1 MADLVLILII
11 ALVALTSLIAVFFLT
26 KFLSKNKIDTKQNES
41 LLSLE
46 RRMGDLM
53 NELKGT
59 VDGKLT
65 EIRGT
70 FDKNSNAMNSQMVSV
85 VKETSQLKQGVEE
98 LSVIAKEIST
108 FQEFF
113 KSPKLRGQWGEATL
127 EHILGQYF
135 PKELYQRQYLFSSGE
150 QVDAIL
156 KLPDGKIL
164 PIDAKF
170 NFDNFRKMVETE
182 NSDEKAVYKKK
193 FLEDTKIEIQRI
205 ASKYILP
212 SENTIDFALMYIPAE
227 AVYYELNTAK
237 DTDLINFAWGKKV
250 ILASPNTIY
259 LTLKVIEHWF
269 RDTQVSKKTHDIL
282 KRLNKIQ
289 QDSEKL
295 MDEFR
300 KLGSH
305 LRNAS
310 SAYESS
316 EKRLSLFDDKVDKIL
331 EITNTEENI
340 KKLN

>member
-1 MADLVLILII
+1 MIDLVLILII
-11 ALVALTSLIAVFFLT
+11 ALVALSSLIAVFFLF
-26 KFLSKNKIDTKQNES
+26 KFLSKNKTDTKQNEA

-70 FDKNSNAMNSQMVSV
+70 FDKNSNAMNSQIVSV
-85 VKETSQLKQGVEE
+85 VKETTQLKQGVEE

-113 KSPKLRGQWGEATL
+113 KAPKLRGQWGEATL

-150 QVDAIL
+150 QVDAVL
-156 KLPDGKIL
+156 KLPDGKLL

-182 NSDEKAVYKKK
+182 KSEEKAIYKKK

-237 DTDLINFAWGKKV
+237 DTDLINFAWSKKV
-250 ILASPNTIY
+250 ILSSPNTIY

-269 RDTQVSKKTHDIL
+269 RDTQVSKQTNDIL
-282 KRLNKIQ
+282 KRLSKIQ

-310 SAYESS
+310 SAYENS
-316 EKRLSLFDDKVDKIL
+316 EKRLSMFDDKVGKIL
-331 EITNTEENI
+331 EVNTEENI

>member
-26 KFLSKNKIDTKQNES
+26 KLLSKNKIDVKQNEA

-70 FDKNSNAMNSQMVSV
+70 FDKNSNAMNSQIVSV
-85 VKETSQLKQGVEE
+85 VKETTQLKQGVEE

-182 NSDEKAVYKKK
+182 NSEEKAVYKKK
-193 FLEDTKIEIQRI
+193 FLEDTKVEIQRI
-205 ASKYILP
+205 SSKYILP

-269 RDTQVSKKTHDIL
+269 RDTQVSKQTNDIL
-282 KRLNKIQ
+282 KRLSKIQ

-316 EKRLSLFDDKVDKIL
+316 EKRLSMFDDKVEKIL
-331 EITNTEENI
+331 EVNTEENI

>member
-11 ALVALTSLIAVFFLT
+11 ALVALTSPIAVFFLV
-26 KFLSKNKIDTKQNES
+26 KFLSKNKIDQKQNEA

-65 EIRGT
+65 EIRSG
-70 FDKNSNAMNSQMVSV
+70 FDKSSNAMNSQMVSV
-85 VKETSQLKQGVEE
+85 VKETTQLKQGVEE
-98 LSVIAKEIST
+98 LSNIAKEIST

-113 KSPKLRGQWGEATL
+113 KAPKLRGQWGEATL

-156 KLPDGKIL
+156 KLPDGKLL

-182 NSDEKAVYKKK
+182 KSEEKAIFKKK

-205 ASKYILP
+205 SSKYILP

-237 DTDLINFAWGKKV
+237 DTDLINFAWSKKV

-269 RDTQVSKKTHDIL
+269 
-282 KRLNKIQ
+282 
-289 QDSEKL
+289 
-295 MDEFR
+295 
-300 KLGSH
+300 
-305 LRNAS
+305 
-310 SAYESS
+310 
-316 EKRLSLFDDKVDKIL
+316 
-331 EITNTEENI
+331 
-340 KKLN
+340 

>member
-11 ALVALTSLIAVFFLT
+11 ALVALTSPIAVFFLV
-26 KFLSKNKIDTKQNES
+26 KFLSKNKIDQKQNEA

-65 EIRGT
+65 EIRSG
-70 FDKNSNAMNSQMVSV
+70 FDKSSNAMNSQMVSV
-85 VKETSQLKQGVEE
+85 VKETTQLKQGVEE
-98 LSVIAKEIST
+98 LSNIAKEIST

-113 KSPKLRGQWGEATL
+113 KAPKLRGQWGEATL

-156 KLPDGKIL
+156 KLPDGKLL

-182 NSDEKAVYKKK
+182 KSEEKAIFKKK

-205 ASKYILP
+205 SSKYILP

-237 DTDLINFAWGKKV
+237 DTDLINFAWSKKV

-269 RDTQVSKKTHDIL
+269 KDTQVSQQTQEIL
-282 KRLNKIQ
+282 KRLSKIQ

-295 MDEFR
+295 MEDFR

-305 LRNAS
+305 LKNAS
-310 SAYESS
+310 SAYENS
-316 EKRLSLFDDKVDKIL
+316 ERRLSMFDDKVERLLTIS
-331 EITNTEENI
+331 EEDNI